1 MKRQVFRPMM
11 KHDSMAVR
19 VPGGFVMG
27 GRAPVQPLPPVVGAL
42 YDFVTP
48 PTPGEVLPGQI
59 MLPEGN
65 QGAMRISYVDSF
77 ANDHTE
83 LLKAMTFLDEI
94 SFGGATW
101 FISNINIS
109 EYDTYSIFPVVLKT
123 GSIPADAQYAVT
135 VARP

>member
-1 MKRQVFRPMM
+1 
-11 KHDSMAVR
+11 
-19 VPGGFVMG
+19 
-27 GRAPVQPLPPVVGAL
+27 VGAL

-65 QGAMRISYVDSF
+65 QGAMRVHFVDADSTDF
-77 ANDHTE
+77 AQVIQA
-83 LLKAMTFLDEI
+83 LTFLDEI

-101 FISNINIS
+101 SISSLAIS
-109 EYDTYSIFPVVLKT
+109 EYVDYRIFPVVLKT